1 MRVAVDEILA
11 QRARVVRARTR
22 ARLGG
27 SLLAH
32 GLVIAV
38 TAVAPLLAVQR
49 STEVPEFVPVYV
61 VPAQALGV
69 REPTPAPRPS
79 RPTPP
84 EPEPE
89 PEVPAAVEP
98 QPEEA
103 ESEPEPEPV
112 LAAPEARPRKPPTRT
127 PPARSDGGSDLARR
141 QGSPTGSSTGSS
153 PFGADSVSF
162 ADQNFTY
169 GYYIDQMLAMIHTQW
184 DRPAL
189 GADVQAAVF
198 FRIRR
203 DGQIT
208 DLRIVES
215 SGFNVFDLAG
225 LRAVRQ
231 ASPLPRLP
239 VSYPQSSLAVKLILR

>member
-1 MRVAVDEILA
+1 MRVAVDAVLE
-11 QRARVVRARTR
+11 QRSRVVAAGSR

-27 SLLAH
+27 SLLVH
-32 GLVIAV
+32 VLVIAAC
-38 TAVAPLLAVQR
+38 AVAPLLAAQGVD
-49 STEVPEFVPVYV
+49 EVPEFVPVYV

-69 REPTPAPRPS
+69 REPTPAPSRP

-84 EPEPE
+84 EPETETPAPVAPE
-89 PEVPAAVEP
+89 PEEKPKPA
-98 QPEEA
+98 
-103 ESEPEPEPV
+103 PEPV
-112 LAAPEARPRKPPTRT
+112 LPSPDARRPKKPAEPPATSRPTR
-127 PPARSDGGSDLARR
+127 GDLGRR
-141 QGSPTGSSTGSS
+141 QGSPTGSSTGTS
-153 PFGADSVSF
+153 PFGAGSVSF

-169 GYYIDQMLAMIHTQW
+169 GYYIDQMLAMIHSQW

-189 GADVQAAVF
+189 GANVEAAVF

-203 DGQIT
+203 DGSVT

>member
-1 MRVAVDEILA
+1 MHVAVDAVLA
-11 QRARVVRARTR
+11 QRSRVVMAASRARV
-22 ARLGG
+22 GG

-32 GLVIAV
+32 VLIGAAC
-38 TAVAPLLAVQR
+38 AVAPLLAAQ
-49 STEVPEFVPVYV
+49 SDNESPEFVPVYI
-61 VPAQALGV
+61 VPAAALGI
-69 REPTPAPRPS
+69 REPPPAPRRSTPTPPTPDPEPETPAPV
-79 RPTPP
+79 
-84 EPEPE
+84 EPE
-89 PEVPAAVEP
+89 ATK
-98 QPEEA
+98 
-103 ESEPEPEPV
+103 PEPEPV
-112 LAAPEARPRKPPTRT
+112 MASPEARRQKPTAR
-127 PPARSDGGSDLARR
+127 PPASGRETGGELARR
-141 QGSPTGSSTGSS
+141 QGSPTGSSTGTS

-169 GYYIDQMLAMIHTQW
+169 GYYIDQMLAMIHSQW

-189 GADVQAAVF
+189 GAQVQAAVF

-203 DGQIT
+203 DGKVA

-215 SGFNVFDLAG
+215 SGFNIFDLAG

>member
-1 MRVAVDEILA
+1 MRVAVDAVLA
-11 QRARVVRARTR
+11 QRERDVRRATR
-22 ARLGG
+22 ASIGG
-27 SLLAH
+27 SLLVHLLIVGA
-32 GLVIAV
+32 G
-38 TAVAPLLAVQR
+38 AVAPLLAAQR
-49 STEVPEFVPVYV
+49 TSEPPEFVPVYV
-61 VPAQALGV
+61 VPAAALGV
-69 REPTPAPRPS
+69 REPVPAPR
-79 RPTPP
+79 RAQPTP

-89 PEVPAAVEP
+89 PAPPA
-98 QPEEA
+98 
-103 ESEPEPEPV
+103 EPEPEEPEPAPEPV
-112 LAAPEARPRKPPTRT
+112 LPSPEARPRKPPSEPR
-127 PPARSDGGSDLARR
+127 PAARPTGGGELGRR
-141 QGSPTGSSTGSS
+141 QGSPTGSSTGTS

-169 GYYIDQMLAMIHTQW
+169 GYYIDQMLAMIHSQW
-184 DRPAL
+184 QRPAL

-203 DGQIT
+203 DGQVT
-208 DLRIVES
+208 ELRIVES

>member
-1 MRVAVDEILA
+1 MRVAVDAVIA
-11 QRARVVRARTR
+11 QRSRLVATGSRAS
-22 ARLGG
+22 LGG
-27 SLLAH
+27 SLLVHVLIIGAC
-32 GLVIAV
+32 
-38 TAVAPLLAVQR
+38 AVAPLLAAQR
-49 STEVPEFVPVYV
+49 ADEVPEFVPVYV

-69 REPTPAPRPS
+69 HEPTPAPRRS
-79 RPTPP
+79 QPTPA

-89 PEVPAAVEP
+89 TPVPVEP
-98 QPEEA
+98 EA
-103 ESEPEPEPV
+103 EKESEPQPEPV
-112 LAAPEARPRKPPTRT
+112 LAAPEARRSKPAT
-127 PPARSDGGSDLARR
+127 PPAASRQTGGDLGRR
-141 QGSPTGSSTGSS
+141 QGSPTGSSTGTS

-169 GYYIDQMLAMIHTQW
+169 GYYIDRMLAMIHSQW

-189 GADVQAAVF
+189 GADVEAAVF
-198 FRIRR
+198 FRVRR
-203 DGQIT
+203 DGNIT

-239 VSYPQSSLAVKLILR
+239 VSYPRSSLAVKLILR